1 MKYPPVIKR
10 GNGESLYRWVFPC
23 FPIKAIFKLAF
34 SSQPRLVTPEVAP
47 YFHRHKHRSWVKRSA
62 GSAQPLGR
70 SPGKLGNPRCGS
82 RRTLRGPPELRKV
95 EWNTFFSPKCLNGL
109 IFKWHELRVKH
120 GETMILTP
128 KWPKG
133 VRDLDQPPKH
143 HWGQDSMQVAI
154 DYSRKTHTC

>member
-95 EWNTFFSPKCLNGL
+95 EWNTFFFTKMSQC
-109 IFKWHELRVKH
+109 IDFQVTWIT
-120 GETMILTP
+120 GETWWNHDSYSQMAQRCQGFGPASQTSL
-128 KWPKG
+128 G
-133 VRDLDQPPKH
+133 SRFNAGGHRLQP
-143 HWGQDSMQVAI
+143 
-154 DYSRKTHTC
+154 